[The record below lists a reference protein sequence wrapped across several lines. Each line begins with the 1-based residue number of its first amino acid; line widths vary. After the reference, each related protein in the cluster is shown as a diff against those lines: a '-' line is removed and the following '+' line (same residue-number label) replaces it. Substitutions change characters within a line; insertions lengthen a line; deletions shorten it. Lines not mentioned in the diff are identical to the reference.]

1 MSIRAFDFLKG
12 PVSSL
17 HSPESRAQALIPE
30 WSLNTVGQK
39 RTLGK
44 QNQTRCD
51 LSCSLVPPSTSI
63 VFNKTGGGKL
73 EVGQLLAKPSGS
85 LRGYQPWG
93 VPPLKPILFL
103 PCCCDKHQPK
113 PAGGNGFRLNSY
125 FSPSVREAGA
135 GTQSRYLEA
144 EAMENHSYWLSPR
157 DLLCLLS
164 CNPKNTSRQERK
176 GPSLGNQ
183 HRYVLSGRH
192 LNM

>member
-12 PVSSL
+12 PVSPL

-113 PAGGNGFRLNSY
+113 PAGGNGFWLKLLLQSISQRSWGRNSKQVPG
-125 FSPSVREAGA
+125 SSSHGKP
-135 GTQSRYLEA
+135 L
-144 EAMENHSYWLSPR
+144 YWLSPR